1 MSITKAVADVANNVL
16 DKFVQDKDLKEQLA
30 HNLQVE
36 LIELDKAQIEV
47 NKEAAKRTNWFV
59 AAARPS
65 IFWICS
71 FSLGIHYC
79 ILPVATWIA
88 VVAGTDLQLEALE
101 FDFSQLTTILL
112 ALLGMSSLRSV
123 EKVKGVAR

>member
-1 MSITKAVADVANNVL
+1 L

-30 HNLQVE
+30 HNLKIE

-47 NKEAAKRTNWFV
+47 NKEAAKSTNWFV

-65 IFWICS
+65 VLWICA
-71 FSLGIHYC
+71 FSLAVHYC

-88 VVAGTDLQLEALE
+88 VVSGVDLQLEALE